1 MIDAMD
7 GIVGIMGTNT
17 AQLPRGAAA
26 AAAASNE
33 AEREVAGKPSRQRP
47 DRPRANNVEKHF
59 Y

>member
-7 GIVGIMGTNT
+7 GIVGIMGTNI
-17 AQLPRGAAA
+17 AQLPRGA